1 MSRFN
6 PSSVSLSVTLGLMFS
21 ASAFAQDTTKT
32 DETMVVT
39 AAGYAQVIQNAPA
52 SISVI
57 SREDLESRYYRDVT
71 DALKSV
77 PGVTVTGG
85 GDTTDISIRGMG
97 SNYTLI
103 LVDGKR
109 QTSRQTRPNSDGPGI
124 EQGWLPP
131 LQAIERIEVIRG
143 PMSTLYGSDAIGGV
157 INIITRKDQQ
167 QWSGNVQ
174 LSTVVQENRA
184 SGDEQS
190 ANFFVTG
197 PLSEALSLQVYGQTT
212 QRDEDEIEHG
222 YGDKSLRS
230 LTSKLNYQLNP
241 DHKLQLEAGVSAQD
255 RENNV
260 GKSAQS
266 SGCRGTCSNTDNQ
279 YRRNHVAVSHQGD
292 WQDVGQSDTYL
303 QYEENTNQS
312 REMSIDNTVFKS
324 TLVAPIGE
332 HMLSFGVEGKHE
344 SLEDK
349 TSNKI
354 SSRTHISNT
363 QWAGFIEDE
372 WALAEQFRLTFG
384 GRLDHDKNYGSHFS
398 PRVYG
403 VWNLDPAWT
412 VKGGVSTGFRAPQL
426 REVTPDWGQVSR
438 GGNIYGNPDLKPE
451 TSVNKELSLMYSAGS
466 GLAASLTA
474 FHNDF
479 KDKITRVACP
489 TNICTDGANQWG
501 AAPTYRVNI
510 DEAETYGA
518 EATLSLPI
526 TESVELSS
534 SYTYTH
540 SEQKSG
546 NFAGRPLLQLPK
558 HLFNANLSWQTTDR
572 LNSWANLNY
581 RGKEMQPEGGAS
593 NDDFIAPSYTFIDT
607 GVTYALTDTATL
619 KAAVY
624 NLFDQEVNYAE
635 YGYVEDG
642 RRYWLGLDIAF

>member
-6 PSSVSLSVTLGLMFS
+6 PSPVSLSVALGLMFS

-39 AAGYAQVIQNAPA
+39 AAGFSQAIQNAPA

-71 DALKSV
+71 DALKNV

-85 GDTTDISIRGMG
+85 GDNTDISIRGMG

-197 PLSEALSLQVYGQTT
+197 PLSDALSLQVYGQTT

-241 DHKLQLEAGVSAQD
+241 DHQLQLEAGVSAQD

-266 SGCRGTCSNTDNQ
+266 SGSKTDNE
-279 YRRNHVAVSHQGD
+279 YRRNHIAVSHQGD

-303 QYEENTNQS
+303 QYEENTNKS

-403 VWNLDPAWT
+403 VWNLDSAWT

-438 GGNIYGNPDLKPE
+438 GGNIYGNPDLQPE
-451 TSVNKELSLMYSAGS
+451 TSINKELSLGYLSDT
-466 GLAASLTA
+466 GLSASLTA

-479 KDKITRVACP
+479 KDKITRVKCP
-489 TNICTDGANQWG
+489 DSICTSGKNQFGAD
-501 AAPTYRVNI
+501 PTYRVNI

-518 EATLSLPI
+518 EAEFGFPI
-526 TESVELSS
+526 TDTIDFGS
-534 SYTYTH
+534 SYTYTR
-540 SEQKSG
+540 SEQKTG
-546 NFAGRPLLQLPK
+546 EFAGKPLEKLPK
-558 HLFNANLSWQTTDR
+558 HLFSSSLNWQTTDR
-572 LNSWANLNY
+572 LSSWTNLNY
-581 RGKEMQPEGGAS
+581 RGKEVQSNGSAS
-593 NDDFIAPSYTFIDT
+593 SSKKMAPSYTFIDA
-607 GVTYALTDTATL
+607 GITYALTDTATI

-624 NLFDQEVNYAE
+624 NLFDQDVNYAE
-635 YGYVEDG
+635 YDYVEDG

>member
-6 PSSVSLSVTLGLMFS
+6 PSPVSLSVTLGLMFS
-21 ASAFAQDTTKT
+21 ASAFAQDATKT

-85 GDTTDISIRGMG
+85 GDTTDISIRGMS

-174 LSTVVQENRA
+174 LSTVVQENRS

-197 PLSEALSLQVYGQTT
+197 PLSDALSLQVYGQTT

-241 DHKLQLEAGVSAQD
+241 DHQLQLEAGVSAQD

-266 SGCRGTCSNTDNQ
+266 SGSKTDNE
-279 YRRNHVAVSHQGD
+279 YRRNHIAVSHQGD

-303 QYEENTNQS
+303 QYEENTNKS

-403 VWNLDPAWT
+403 VWNLDSAWT

-438 GGNIYGNPDLKPE
+438 GGNIYGNPDLQPE
-451 TSVNKELSLMYSAGS
+451 TSINKELSLGYLSDT
-466 GLAASLTA
+466 GLSASLTA

-479 KDKITRVACP
+479 KDKITRVKCP
-489 TNICTDGANQWG
+489 DSICTSGKNQFGAD
-501 AAPTYRVNI
+501 PTYRVNI

-518 EATLSLPI
+518 EAEFGFPI
-526 TESVELSS
+526 TDTIDFGS
-534 SYTYTH
+534 SYTYTR
-540 SEQKSG
+540 SEQKTG
-546 NFAGRPLLQLPK
+546 EFAGKPLEKLPK
-558 HLFNANLSWQTTDR
+558 HLFSSSLNWQTTDR
-572 LNSWANLNY
+572 LSSWTNLNY
-581 RGKEMQPEGGAS
+581 RGKEVQSNGSAS
-593 NDDFIAPSYTFIDT
+593 SSKKMAPSYTFIDA
-607 GVTYALTDTATL
+607 GITYALTDTATI

-624 NLFDQEVNYAE
+624 NLFDQDVNYAE
-635 YGYVEDG
+635 YDYVEDG

>member
-6 PSSVSLSVTLGLMFS
+6 PSPVSLSVTLGLMFS
-21 ASAFAQDTTKT
+21 ASAFAQDATKT

-197 PLSEALSLQVYGQTT
+197 PLSDALSLQVYGQTT

-241 DHKLQLEAGVSAQD
+241 DHQLQLEA
-255 RENNV
+255 
-260 GKSAQS
+260 
-266 SGCRGTCSNTDNQ
+266 
-279 YRRNHVAVSHQGD
+279 
-292 WQDVGQSDTYL
+292 
-303 QYEENTNQS
+303 
-312 REMSIDNTVFKS
+312 
-324 TLVAPIGE
+324 
-332 HMLSFGVEGKHE
+332 
-344 SLEDK
+344 
-349 TSNKI
+349 
-354 SSRTHISNT
+354 
-363 QWAGFIEDE
+363 AGI
-372 WALAEQFRLTFG
+372 
-384 GRLDHDKNYGSHFS
+384 S
-398 PRVYG
+398 PR
-403 VWNLDPAWT
+403 
-412 VKGGVSTGFRAPQL
+412 
-426 REVTPDWGQVSR
+426 SR
-438 GGNIYGNPDLKPE
+438 K
-451 TSVNKELSLMYSAGS
+451 
-466 GLAASLTA
+466 
-474 FHNDF
+474 
-479 KDKITRVACP
+479 
-489 TNICTDGANQWG
+489 
-501 AAPTYRVNI
+501 
-510 DEAETYGA
+510 
-518 EATLSLPI
+518 
-526 TESVELSS
+526 
-534 SYTYTH
+534 
-540 SEQKSG
+540 
-546 NFAGRPLLQLPK
+546 
-558 HLFNANLSWQTTDR
+558 
-572 LNSWANLNY
+572 
-581 RGKEMQPEGGAS
+581 
-593 NDDFIAPSYTFIDT
+593 
-607 GVTYALTDTATL
+607 
-619 KAAVY
+619 
-624 NLFDQEVNYAE
+624 
-635 YGYVEDG
+635 
-642 RRYWLGLDIAF
+642 

>member
-6 PSSVSLSVTLGLMFS
+6 PSPVSLSVALGLMFS
-21 ASAFAQDTTKT
+21 ASAFAQYTTKT

-39 AAGYAQVIQNAPA
+39 AAGFSQAIQNAPA

-71 DALKSV
+71 DALKNV

-85 GDTTDISIRGMG
+85 GDNTDISIRGMG

-197 PLSEALSLQVYGQTT
+197 PLSDALSLQVYGQTT

-241 DHKLQLEAGVSAQD
+241 DHQLQLEAGVSAQD

-266 SGCRGTCSNTDNQ
+266 SGSKTDNE
-279 YRRNHVAVSHQGD
+279 YRRNHIAVSHQGD

-303 QYEENTNQS
+303 QYEENTNKS

-403 VWNLDPAWT
+403 VWNLDSAWT

-426 REVTPDWGQVSR
+426 REVTQDWGQVSR
-438 GGNIYGNPDLKPE
+438 GGNIYGNPDLQPE
-451 TSVNKELSLMYSAGS
+451 TSINKELSLGYLSDT
-466 GLAASLTA
+466 GLSASLTA

-479 KDKITRVACP
+479 KDKITRVKCP
-489 TNICTDGANQWG
+489 DSICTSGKNQFGAD
-501 AAPTYRVNI
+501 PTYRVNI

-518 EATLSLPI
+518 EAEFGFPI
-526 TESVELSS
+526 TDTIDFGS
-534 SYTYTH
+534 SYTYTR
-540 SEQKSG
+540 SEQKTG
-546 NFAGRPLLQLPK
+546 EFAGKPLEKLPK
-558 HLFNANLSWQTTDR
+558 HLFSSSLNWQTTDR
-572 LNSWANLNY
+572 LSSWTNLNY
-581 RGKEMQPEGGAS
+581 RGKEVQSNGSAS
-593 NDDFIAPSYTFIDT
+593 SSKKMAPSYTFIDA
-607 GVTYALTDTATL
+607 GITYALTDTATI

-624 NLFDQEVNYAE
+624 NLFDQDVNYAE
-635 YGYVEDG
+635 YDYVEDG

>member
-6 PSSVSLSVTLGLMFS
+6 PSPVSLSVALGLMFS

-39 AAGYAQVIQNAPA
+39 AAGFSQAIQNAPA

-71 DALKSV
+71 DALKNV

-85 GDTTDISIRGMG
+85 GDNTDISIRGMG

-197 PLSEALSLQVYGQTT
+197 PLSDALSLQVYGQTT

-241 DHKLQLEAGVSAQD
+241 DHQLQLEAGVSAQD

-266 SGCRGTCSNTDNQ
+266 SGSKTDNE
-279 YRRNHVAVSHQGD
+279 YRRNHIAVSHQGD

-303 QYEENTNQS
+303 QYEENTNKS

-403 VWNLDPAWT
+403 VWNLDSAWT

-438 GGNIYGNPDLKPE
+438 GGNIYGNPDLQPE
-451 TSVNKELSLMYSAGS
+451 TSINKELSLGYLSDT
-466 GLAASLTA
+466 GLSASLTA

-479 KDKITRVACP
+479 KDKITRVKCP
-489 TNICTDGANQWG
+489 DSICTSGKNQFGAD
-501 AAPTYRVNI
+501 PTYRVNI

-518 EATLSLPI
+518 EAEFGFPI
-526 TESVELSS
+526 TDTIDFGA
-534 SYTYTH
+534 SYTYTR
-540 SEQKSG
+540 SEQKTG
-546 NFAGRPLLQLPK
+546 EFAGKPLEKLPK
-558 HLFNANLSWQTTDR
+558 HLFSSSLNWQTTDR
-572 LNSWANLNY
+572 LSSWTNLNY
-581 RGKEMQPEGGAS
+581 RGKEVQSNGSAS
-593 NDDFIAPSYTFIDT
+593 SSKKMAPSYTFIDA
-607 GVTYALTDTATL
+607 GITYALTDTATI

-624 NLFDQEVNYAE
+624 NLFDQDVNYAE
-635 YGYVEDG
+635 YDYVEDG

>member
-6 PSSVSLSVTLGLMFS
+6 PSPVSLSVTLGLMFS
-21 ASAFAQDTTKT
+21 ASAFAQDATKT

-71 DALKSV
+71 DALKNV

-85 GDTTDISIRGMG
+85 GDNTDISIRGMG

-197 PLSEALSLQVYGQTT
+197 PLSDALSLQVYGQTT

-241 DHKLQLEAGVSAQD
+241 DHQLQLEAGVSAQD

-266 SGCRGTCSNTDNQ
+266 SGSKTDNE
-279 YRRNHVAVSHQGD
+279 YRRNHIAVSHQGD

-303 QYEENTNQS
+303 QYEENTNKS

-403 VWNLDPAWT
+403 VWNLDSAWT

-426 REVTPDWGQVSR
+426 REVTQDWGQVSR
-438 GGNIYGNPDLKPE
+438 GGNIYGNPDLQPE
-451 TSVNKELSLMYSAGS
+451 TSINKELSLGYLSDT
-466 GLAASLTA
+466 GLSASLTA

-479 KDKITRVACP
+479 KDKITRVKCP
-489 TNICTDGANQWG
+489 DSICTSGKNQFGAD
-501 AAPTYRVNI
+501 PTYRVNI

-518 EATLSLPI
+518 EAEFGFPI
-526 TESVELSS
+526 TDTIDFGS
-534 SYTYTH
+534 SYTYTR
-540 SEQKSG
+540 SEQKTG
-546 NFAGRPLLQLPK
+546 EFAGKPLEKLPK
-558 HLFNANLSWQTTDR
+558 HLFSSSLNWQTTDR
-572 LNSWANLNY
+572 LSSWTNLNY
-581 RGKEMQPEGGAS
+581 RGKEVQSNGSAS
-593 NDDFIAPSYTFIDT
+593 SSKKMAPSYTFIDA
-607 GVTYALTDTATL
+607 GITYALTDTATI

-624 NLFDQEVNYAE
+624 NLFDQDVNYAE
-635 YGYVEDG
+635 YDYVEDG

>member
-6 PSSVSLSVTLGLMFS
+6 PSPVSLSVTLGLMFS
-21 ASAFAQDTTKT
+21 ASAFAQDATKT

-197 PLSEALSLQVYGQTT
+197 PLSDALSLQVYGQTT

-241 DHKLQLEAGVSAQD
+241 DHQLQLEAGVSAQD

-266 SGCRGTCSNTDNQ
+266 SGSKTDNE
-279 YRRNHVAVSHQGD
+279 YRRNHIAVSHQGD

-303 QYEENTNQS
+303 QYEENTNKS

-403 VWNLDPAWT
+403 VWNLDSAWT

-438 GGNIYGNPDLKPE
+438 GGNIYGNPDLQPE
-451 TSVNKELSLMYSAGS
+451 TSINKELSLGYLSDAGLS
-466 GLAASLTA
+466 ASLTA

-479 KDKITRVACP
+479 KDKITRVKCP
-489 TNICTDGANQWG
+489 DSICTSGKNQFGAD
-501 AAPTYRVNI
+501 PTYRVNI

-518 EATLSLPI
+518 EAEFGFPI
-526 TESVELSS
+526 TDTIDFGS
-534 SYTYTH
+534 SYTYTR
-540 SEQKSG
+540 SEQKTG
-546 NFAGRPLLQLPK
+546 EFAGKPLEKLPK
-558 HLFNANLSWQTTDR
+558 HLFSSSLNWQTTDR
-572 LNSWANLNY
+572 LSSWTNLNY
-581 RGKEMQPEGGAS
+581 RGKEVQSNGSAS
-593 NDDFIAPSYTFIDT
+593 SSKKMAPSYTFIDA
-607 GVTYALTDTATL
+607 GITYALTDTATI

-624 NLFDQEVNYAE
+624 NLFDQDVNYAE
-635 YGYVEDG
+635 YDYVEDG

>member
-6 PSSVSLSVTLGLMFS
+6 PSPVSLSVALGLMFS

-39 AAGYAQVIQNAPA
+39 AAGFSQAIQNAPA

-71 DALKSV
+71 DALKNV

-85 GDTTDISIRGMG
+85 GDNTDISIRGMG

-197 PLSEALSLQVYGQTT
+197 PLSDALSLQVYGQTT

-241 DHKLQLEAGVSAQD
+241 DHQLQLEAGVSAQD

-266 SGCRGTCSNTDNQ
+266 SGSKTDNE
-279 YRRNHVAVSHQGD
+279 YRRNHIAVSHQGD

-303 QYEENTNQS
+303 QYEENTNKS

-403 VWNLDPAWT
+403 VWNLDSAWT

-438 GGNIYGNPDLKPE
+438 GGNIYGNPDLQPE
-451 TSVNKELSLMYSAGS
+451 TSINKELSLGYLSDT
-466 GLAASLTA
+466 GLSASLTA

-479 KDKITRVACP
+479 KDKITRVKCP
-489 TNICTDGANQWG
+489 DSICTSGKNQFGAD
-501 AAPTYRVNI
+501 PTYRVNI

-518 EATLSLPI
+518 EAEFGFPI
-526 TESVELSS
+526 TDTIDFGS
-534 SYTYTH
+534 SYTYTR
-540 SEQKSG
+540 SEQKTG
-546 NFAGRPLLQLPK
+546 EFAGKPLEKLPK
-558 HLFNANLSWQTTDR
+558 HLFSSSLNWQTTDR
-572 LNSWANLNY
+572 LSSWTNLNY
-581 RGKEMQPEGGAS
+581 RGKEVQSNGSAS
-593 NDDFIAPSYTFIDT
+593 SSKKMAPSYTFIDA
-607 GVTYALTDTATL
+607 GITYALTDNATI

-624 NLFDQEVNYAE
+624 NLFDQDVNYAE
-635 YGYVEDG
+635 YDYVEDG

>member
-6 PSSVSLSVTLGLMFS
+6 PSPVSLSVTLGLMFS

-39 AAGYAQVIQNAPA
+39 AAGFSQAIQNAPA

-71 DALKSV
+71 DALKNV

-85 GDTTDISIRGMG
+85 GDNTDISIRGMG

-197 PLSEALSLQVYGQTT
+197 PLSDALSLQVYGQTT

-241 DHKLQLEAGVSAQD
+241 DHQLQLEAGVSAQD

-266 SGCRGTCSNTDNQ
+266 SGSKTDNE
-279 YRRNHVAVSHQGD
+279 YRRNHIAVSHQGD

-303 QYEENTNQS
+303 QYEENTNKS

-403 VWNLDPAWT
+403 VWNLDSAWT

-438 GGNIYGNPDLKPE
+438 GGNIYGNPDLQPE
-451 TSVNKELSLMYSAGS
+451 TSINKELSLGYLSDT
-466 GLAASLTA
+466 GLSASLTA

-479 KDKITRVACP
+479 KDKITRVKCP
-489 TNICTDGANQWG
+489 DSICTSGKNQFGAD
-501 AAPTYRVNI
+501 PTYRVNI

-518 EATLSLPI
+518 EAEFGFPI
-526 TESVELSS
+526 TDTIDFGS
-534 SYTYTH
+534 SYTYTR
-540 SEQKSG
+540 SEQKTG
-546 NFAGRPLLQLPK
+546 EFAGKPLEKLPK
-558 HLFNANLSWQTTDR
+558 HLFSSSLNWQTTDR
-572 LNSWANLNY
+572 LSSWTNLNY
-581 RGKEMQPEGGAS
+581 RGKEVQSNGSAS
-593 NDDFIAPSYTFIDT
+593 SSKKMAPSYTFIDA
-607 GVTYALTDTATL
+607 GITYALTDTATI

-624 NLFDQEVNYAE
+624 NLFDQDVNYAE
-635 YGYVEDG
+635 YDYVEDG

>member
-6 PSSVSLSVTLGLMFS
+6 PSPVSLSVALGLMFS

-39 AAGYAQVIQNAPA
+39 AAGFSQAIQNAPA

-71 DALKSV
+71 DALKNV

-85 GDTTDISIRGMG
+85 GDNTDISIRGMG

-167 QWSGNVQ
+167 QWSSNVQ

-197 PLSEALSLQVYGQTT
+197 PLSDALSLQVYGQTT

-241 DHKLQLEAGVSAQD
+241 DHQLQLEAGVSAQD

-266 SGCRGTCSNTDNQ
+266 SGSKTDNE
-279 YRRNHVAVSHQGD
+279 YRRNHIAVSHQGD

-303 QYEENTNQS
+303 QYEENTNKS

-403 VWNLDPAWT
+403 VWNLDSAWT

-438 GGNIYGNPDLKPE
+438 GGNIYGNPDLQPE
-451 TSVNKELSLMYSAGS
+451 TSINKELSLGYLSDT
-466 GLAASLTA
+466 GLSASLTA

-479 KDKITRVACP
+479 KDKITRVKCP
-489 TNICTDGANQWG
+489 DSICTSGKNQFGAD
-501 AAPTYRVNI
+501 PTYRVNI

-518 EATLSLPI
+518 EAEFGFPI
-526 TESVELSS
+526 TDTIDFGS
-534 SYTYTH
+534 SYTYTR
-540 SEQKSG
+540 SEQKTG
-546 NFAGRPLLQLPK
+546 EFAGKPLEKLPK
-558 HLFNANLSWQTTDR
+558 HLFSSSLNWQTTDR
-572 LNSWANLNY
+572 LSSWTNLNY
-581 RGKEMQPEGGAS
+581 RGKEVQSNGSAS
-593 NDDFIAPSYTFIDT
+593 SSKKMAPSYTFIDA
-607 GVTYALTDTATL
+607 GITYALTDTATI

-624 NLFDQEVNYAE
+624 NLFDQDVNYAE
-635 YGYVEDG
+635 YDYVEDG

>member
-6 PSSVSLSVTLGLMFS
+6 PSPVSLSVALGLMFS
-21 ASAFAQDTTKT
+21 ASAFAQDTTKI

-39 AAGYAQVIQNAPA
+39 AAGFSQAIQNAPA

-71 DALKSV
+71 DALKNV

-85 GDTTDISIRGMG
+85 GDNTDISIRGMG

-197 PLSEALSLQVYGQTT
+197 PLSDALSLQVYGQTT

-241 DHKLQLEAGVSAQD
+241 DHQLQLEAGVSAQD

-266 SGCRGTCSNTDNQ
+266 SGSKTDNE
-279 YRRNHVAVSHQGD
+279 YRRNHIAVSHQGD

-303 QYEENTNQS
+303 QYEENTNKS

-403 VWNLDPAWT
+403 VWNLDSAWT

-426 REVTPDWGQVSR
+426 REVTQDWGQVSR
-438 GGNIYGNPDLKPE
+438 GGNIYGNPDLQPE
-451 TSVNKELSLMYSAGS
+451 TSINKELSLGYLSDT
-466 GLAASLTA
+466 GLRASLTA

-479 KDKITRVACP
+479 KDKITRVKCP
-489 TNICTDGANQWG
+489 DSICTSGKNQFGAD
-501 AAPTYRVNI
+501 PTYRVNI

-518 EATLSLPI
+518 EAEFGFPI
-526 TESVELSS
+526 TDTIDFGS
-534 SYTYTH
+534 SYTYTR
-540 SEQKSG
+540 SEQKTG
-546 NFAGRPLLQLPK
+546 EFAGKPLEKLPK
-558 HLFNANLSWQTTDR
+558 HLFSSSLNWQTTDR
-572 LNSWANLNY
+572 LSSWTNLNY
-581 RGKEMQPEGGAS
+581 RGKEVQSNGSAS
-593 NDDFIAPSYTFIDT
+593 SSKKMAPSYTFIDA
-607 GVTYALTDTATL
+607 GITYALTDTATI

-624 NLFDQEVNYAE
+624 NLFDQDVNYAE
-635 YGYVEDG
+635 YDYVEDG

>member
-6 PSSVSLSVTLGLMFS
+6 PSPVSLSVTLGLMFS
-21 ASAFAQDTTKT
+21 ASAFAQDATKT

-39 AAGYAQVIQNAPA
+39 AAGFSQAIQNAPA

-71 DALKSV
+71 DALKNV

-85 GDTTDISIRGMG
+85 GDNTDISIRGMG

-197 PLSEALSLQVYGQTT
+197 PLSDALSLQVYGQTT

-241 DHKLQLEAGVSAQD
+241 DHQLQLEAGVSAQD

-266 SGCRGTCSNTDNQ
+266 SGSKTDNE
-279 YRRNHVAVSHQGD
+279 YRRNHIAVSHQGD

-303 QYEENTNQS
+303 QYEENTNKS
-312 REMSIDNTVFKS
+312 REMSINNTVFKS

-403 VWNLDPAWT
+403 VWNLDSAWT

-426 REVTPDWGQVSR
+426 REVTQDWGQVSR
-438 GGNIYGNPDLKPE
+438 GGNIYGNPDLQPE
-451 TSVNKELSLMYSAGS
+451 TSINKELSLGYLSDT
-466 GLAASLTA
+466 GLSASLTA

-479 KDKITRVACP
+479 KDKITRVKCP
-489 TNICTDGANQWG
+489 DSICTSGKNQFGAD
-501 AAPTYRVNI
+501 PTYRVNI

-518 EATLSLPI
+518 EAEFGFPI
-526 TESVELSS
+526 TDTIDFGS
-534 SYTYTH
+534 SYTYTR
-540 SEQKSG
+540 SEQKTG
-546 NFAGRPLLQLPK
+546 EFAGKPLEKLPK
-558 HLFNANLSWQTTDR
+558 HLFSSSLNWQTTDR
-572 LNSWANLNY
+572 LSSWTNLNY
-581 RGKEMQPEGGAS
+581 RGKEVQSNGSAS
-593 NDDFIAPSYTFIDT
+593 SSKKMAPSYTFIDA
-607 GVTYALTDTATL
+607 GITYALTDTATI

-624 NLFDQEVNYAE
+624 NLFDQDVNYAE
-635 YGYVEDG
+635 YDYVEDG

>member
-6 PSSVSLSVTLGLMFS
+6 PSPVSLSVALGLMFS

-39 AAGYAQVIQNAPA
+39 AAGFSQAIQNAPA

-71 DALKSV
+71 DALKNV

-85 GDTTDISIRGMG
+85 GDNTDISIRGMG

-197 PLSEALSLQVYGQTT
+197 PLSDALSLQVYGQTT

-241 DHKLQLEAGVSAQD
+241 DHQLQLEAGVSAQD

-266 SGCRGTCSNTDNQ
+266 SGSKTDNE
-279 YRRNHVAVSHQGD
+279 YRRNHIAVSHQGD

-303 QYEENTNQS
+303 QYEENTNKS

-403 VWNLDPAWT
+403 VWNLDSAWT

-438 GGNIYGNPDLKPE
+438 GGNIYGNPDLQPE
-451 TSVNKELSLMYSAGS
+451 TSINKELSLGYLSDT
-466 GLAASLTA
+466 GLSASLTA

-479 KDKITRVACP
+479 KDKITRVKCP
-489 TNICTDGANQWG
+489 DSICTSGKNQFGAD
-501 AAPTYRVNI
+501 PTYRVNI

-518 EATLSLPI
+518 EAEFGFPI
-526 TESVELSS
+526 TDTIDFGS
-534 SYTYTH
+534 SYTYTR
-540 SEQKSG
+540 SEQKAG
-546 NFAGRPLLQLPK
+546 EFAGKPLEKLPK
-558 HLFNANLSWQTTDR
+558 HLFSSSLNWQTTDR
-572 LNSWANLNY
+572 LSSWTNLNY
-581 RGKEMQPEGGAS
+581 RGKEVQSNGSAS
-593 NDDFIAPSYTFIDT
+593 SSKKMAPSYTFIDA
-607 GVTYALTDTATL
+607 GITYALTDTATI

-624 NLFDQEVNYAE
+624 NLFDQDVNYAE
-635 YGYVEDG
+635 YDYVEDG

>member
-6 PSSVSLSVTLGLMFS
+6 PSPVSLSVTLGLMFS
-21 ASAFAQDTTKT
+21 ASAFAQDATKT

-197 PLSEALSLQVYGQTT
+197 PLSDALSLQVYGQTT

-241 DHKLQLEAGVSAQD
+241 DHQLQLEAAYQPKIAKITWAS
-255 RENNV
+255 
-260 GKSAQS
+260 
-266 SGCRGTCSNTDNQ
+266 
-279 YRRNHVAVSHQGD
+279 RRNPADAEVHAAIPITSTVA
-292 WQDVGQSDTYL
+292 T
-303 QYEENTNQS
+303 
-312 REMSIDNTVFKS
+312 
-324 TLVAPIGE
+324 
-332 HMLSFGVEGKHE
+332 ML
-344 SLEDK
+344 
-349 TSNKI
+349 
-354 SSRTHISNT
+354 
-363 QWAGFIEDE
+363 
-372 WALAEQFRLTFG
+372 
-384 GRLDHDKNYGSHFS
+384 
-398 PRVYG
+398 P
-403 VWNLDPAWT
+403 
-412 VKGGVSTGFRAPQL
+412 
-426 REVTPDWGQVSR
+426 
-438 GGNIYGNPDLKPE
+438 
-451 TSVNKELSLMYSAGS
+451 
-466 GLAASLTA
+466 SLT
-474 FHNDF
+474 
-479 KDKITRVACP
+479 KGIGRMLGSLIP
-489 TNICTDGANQWG
+489 ICNMKRT
-501 AAPTYRVNI
+501 
-510 DEAETYGA
+510 
-518 EATLSLPI
+518 PI
-526 TESVELSS
+526 
-534 SYTYTH
+534 
-540 SEQKSG
+540 
-546 NFAGRPLLQLPK
+546 
-558 HLFNANLSWQTTDR
+558 NLVR
-572 LNSWANLNY
+572 
-581 RGKEMQPEGGAS
+581 
-593 NDDFIAPSYTFIDT
+593 
-607 GVTYALTDTATL
+607 
-619 KAAVY
+619 
-624 NLFDQEVNYAE
+624 
-635 YGYVEDG
+635 
-642 RRYWLGLDIAF
+642 

>member
-6 PSSVSLSVTLGLMFS
+6 PSPVSLSVALGLMFS

-39 AAGYAQVIQNAPA
+39 AAGFSQAIQNAPA

-71 DALKSV
+71 DALKNV

-85 GDTTDISIRGMG
+85 GDNTDISIRGMG

-197 PLSEALSLQVYGQTT
+197 PLSDALSLQVYGQTT

-241 DHKLQLEAGVSAQD
+241 DHQLQLEAGVSAQD

-266 SGCRGTCSNTDNQ
+266 SGSKTDNE
-279 YRRNHVAVSHQGD
+279 YRRNHIAVSHQGD

-303 QYEENTNQS
+303 QYEENTNKS

-403 VWNLDPAWT
+403 VWNLDSAWT
-412 VKGGVSTGFRAPQL
+412 VKGGISTGFRAPQL

-438 GGNIYGNPDLKPE
+438 GGNIYGNPDLQPE
-451 TSVNKELSLMYSAGS
+451 TSINKELSLGYLSDT
-466 GLAASLTA
+466 GLSASLTA

-479 KDKITRVACP
+479 KDKITRVKCP
-489 TNICTDGANQWG
+489 DSICTSGKNQFGAD
-501 AAPTYRVNI
+501 PTYRVNI

-518 EATLSLPI
+518 EAEFGFPI
-526 TESVELSS
+526 TDTIDFGS
-534 SYTYTH
+534 SYTYTR
-540 SEQKSG
+540 SEQKTG
-546 NFAGRPLLQLPK
+546 EFAGKPLEKLPK
-558 HLFNANLSWQTTDR
+558 HLFSSSLNWQTTDR
-572 LNSWANLNY
+572 LSSWTNLNY
-581 RGKEMQPEGGAS
+581 RGKEVQSNGSAS
-593 NDDFIAPSYTFIDT
+593 SSKKMAPSYTFIDA
-607 GVTYALTDTATL
+607 GITYALTDTATI

-624 NLFDQEVNYAE
+624 NLFDQDVNYAE
-635 YGYVEDG
+635 YDYVEDG

>member
-6 PSSVSLSVTLGLMFS
+6 PSPVSLSVTLGLMFS
-21 ASAFAQDTTKT
+21 ASAFAQDATKT

-197 PLSEALSLQVYGQTT
+197 PLSDALSLQVYGQTT

-241 DHKLQLEAGVSAQD
+241 DHQLQLEAGVSAQD

-266 SGCRGTCSNTDNQ
+266 SGSKTDNE
-279 YRRNHVAVSHQGD
+279 YRRNHIAVSHQGD

-303 QYEENTNQS
+303 QYEENTNKS

-403 VWNLDPAWT
+403 VWNLDSAWT

-426 REVTPDWGQVSR
+426 REVTQDWGQVSR
-438 GGNIYGNPDLKPE
+438 GGNIYGNPDLQPE
-451 TSVNKELSLMYSAGS
+451 TSINKELSLGYLSDT
-466 GLAASLTA
+466 GLSASLTA

-479 KDKITRVACP
+479 KDKITRVKCP
-489 TNICTDGANQWG
+489 DSICTSGKNQFGAD
-501 AAPTYRVNI
+501 PTYRVNI

-518 EATLSLPI
+518 EAEFGFPI
-526 TESVELSS
+526 TDTIDFGS
-534 SYTYTH
+534 SYTYTR
-540 SEQKSG
+540 SEQKTG
-546 NFAGRPLLQLPK
+546 EFAGKPLEKLPK
-558 HLFNANLSWQTTDR
+558 HLFSSSLNWQTTDR
-572 LNSWANLNY
+572 LSSWTNLNY
-581 RGKEMQPEGGAS
+581 RGKEVQSNGSAS
-593 NDDFIAPSYTFIDT
+593 SSKKMAPSYTFIDA
-607 GVTYALTDTATL
+607 GITYALTDTATI

-624 NLFDQEVNYAE
+624 NLFDQDVNYAE
-635 YGYVEDG
+635 YDYVEDG

>member
-6 PSSVSLSVTLGLMFS
+6 PSPVSLSVTLGLMFS

-39 AAGYAQVIQNAPA
+39 AAGFSQAIQNAPA

-71 DALKSV
+71 DALKNV

-85 GDTTDISIRGMG
+85 GDNTDISIRGMG

-197 PLSEALSLQVYGQTT
+197 PLSDALSLQVYGQTT

-241 DHKLQLEAGVSAQD
+241 DHQLQLEAGVSAQD

-266 SGCRGTCSNTDNQ
+266 SGSKTDNE
-279 YRRNHVAVSHQGD
+279 YRRNHIAVSHQGD

-303 QYEENTNQS
+303 QYEENTNKS

-403 VWNLDPAWT
+403 VWNLDSAWT

-438 GGNIYGNPDLKPE
+438 GGNIYGNPDLQPE
-451 TSVNKELSLMYSAGS
+451 TSINKELSLGYLSDAGLS
-466 GLAASLTA
+466 ASLTA

-479 KDKITRVACP
+479 KDKITRVKCP
-489 TNICTDGANQWG
+489 DSICTSGKNQFGAD
-501 AAPTYRVNI
+501 PTYRVNI

-518 EATLSLPI
+518 EAEFGFPI
-526 TESVELSS
+526 TDTIDFGS
-534 SYTYTH
+534 SYTYTR
-540 SEQKSG
+540 SEQKTG
-546 NFAGRPLLQLPK
+546 EFAGKPLEKLPK
-558 HLFNANLSWQTTDR
+558 HLFSSSLNWQTTDR
-572 LNSWANLNY
+572 LSSWTNLNY
-581 RGKEMQPEGGAS
+581 RGKEVQSNGSAS
-593 NDDFIAPSYTFIDT
+593 SSKKMAPSYTFIDA
-607 GVTYALTDTATL
+607 GITYALTDTATI

-624 NLFDQEVNYAE
+624 NLFDQDVNYAE
-635 YGYVEDG
+635 YDYVEDG

>member
-6 PSSVSLSVTLGLMFS
+6 PSPVSLSVALGLMFS
-21 ASAFAQDTTKT
+21 ASAFAQDTTKI

-39 AAGYAQVIQNAPA
+39 AAGFSQAIQNAPA

-71 DALKSV
+71 DALKNV

-85 GDTTDISIRGMG
+85 GDNTDISIRGMG

-197 PLSEALSLQVYGQTT
+197 PLSDALSLQVYGQTT

-241 DHKLQLEAGVSAQD
+241 DHQLQLEAGVSAQD

-266 SGCRGTCSNTDNQ
+266 SGSKTDNE
-279 YRRNHVAVSHQGD
+279 YRRNHIAVSHQGD

-303 QYEENTNQS
+303 QYEENTNKS

-403 VWNLDPAWT
+403 VWNLDSAWT

-426 REVTPDWGQVSR
+426 REVTQDWGQVSR
-438 GGNIYGNPDLKPE
+438 GGNIYGNPDLQPE
-451 TSVNKELSLMYSAGS
+451 TSINKELSLGYLSDT
-466 GLAASLTA
+466 GLSASLTA

-479 KDKITRVACP
+479 KDKITRVKCP
-489 TNICTDGANQWG
+489 DSICTSGKNQFGAD
-501 AAPTYRVNI
+501 PTYRVNI

-518 EATLSLPI
+518 EAEFGFPI
-526 TESVELSS
+526 TDTIDFGS
-534 SYTYTH
+534 SYTYTR
-540 SEQKSG
+540 SEQKTG
-546 NFAGRPLLQLPK
+546 EFAGKPLEKLPK
-558 HLFNANLSWQTTDR
+558 HLFSSSLNWQTTDR
-572 LNSWANLNY
+572 LSSWTNLNY
-581 RGKEMQPEGGAS
+581 RGKEVQSNGSAS
-593 NDDFIAPSYTFIDT
+593 SSKKMAPSYTFIDA
-607 GVTYALTDTATL
+607 GITYALTDTATI

-624 NLFDQEVNYAE
+624 NLFDQDVNYAE
-635 YGYVEDG
+635 YDYVEDG

>member
-6 PSSVSLSVTLGLMFS
+6 PSPVSLSVALGLMFS

-39 AAGYAQVIQNAPA
+39 AAGFSQAIQNAPA

-71 DALKSV
+71 DALKNV

-85 GDTTDISIRGMG
+85 GDNTDISIRGMG

-197 PLSEALSLQVYGQTT
+197 PLSDALSLQVYGQTT

-241 DHKLQLEAGVSAQD
+241 DHQLQLEAGVSAQD

-266 SGCRGTCSNTDNQ
+266 SGSKTDNE
-279 YRRNHVAVSHQGD
+279 YRRNHIAVSHQGD

-303 QYEENTNQS
+303 QYEENTNKS

-403 VWNLDPAWT
+403 VWNLDSAWT

-426 REVTPDWGQVSR
+426 REVTQDWGQVSR
-438 GGNIYGNPDLKPE
+438 GGNIYGNPDLQPE
-451 TSVNKELSLMYSAGS
+451 TSINKELSLGYLSDAGLS
-466 GLAASLTA
+466 ASLTA

-479 KDKITRVACP
+479 KDKITRVKCP
-489 TNICTDGANQWG
+489 DSICTSGKNQFGAD
-501 AAPTYRVNI
+501 PTYRVNI

-518 EATLSLPI
+518 EAEFGFPI
-526 TESVELSS
+526 TDTIDFGS
-534 SYTYTH
+534 SYTYTR
-540 SEQKSG
+540 SEQKTG
-546 NFAGRPLLQLPK
+546 EFAGKPLEKLPK
-558 HLFNANLSWQTTDR
+558 HLFSSSLNWQTTDR
-572 LNSWANLNY
+572 LSSWTNLNY
-581 RGKEMQPEGGAS
+581 RGKEVQSNGSAS
-593 NDDFIAPSYTFIDT
+593 SSKKMAPSYTFIDA
-607 GVTYALTDTATL
+607 GITYALTDTATI

-624 NLFDQEVNYAE
+624 NLFDQDVNYAE
-635 YGYVEDG
+635 YDYVEDG

>member
-6 PSSVSLSVTLGLMFS
+6 PSPVSLSVALGLMFS

-39 AAGYAQVIQNAPA
+39 AAGFSQAIQNAPA

-71 DALKSV
+71 DALKNV

-85 GDTTDISIRGMG
+85 GDNTDISIRGMG

-197 PLSEALSLQVYGQTT
+197 PLSDALSLQVYGQTT

-241 DHKLQLEAGVSAQD
+241 DHQLQLEAGVSAQD

-266 SGCRGTCSNTDNQ
+266 SGSKTDNE
-279 YRRNHVAVSHQGD
+279 YRRNHIAVSHQGD

-303 QYEENTNQS
+303 QYEENTNKS

-403 VWNLDPAWT
+403 VWNLDSAWT

-438 GGNIYGNPDLKPE
+438 GGNIYGNPDLQPE
-451 TSVNKELSLMYSAGS
+451 TSINKELSLGYLSDT
-466 GLAASLTA
+466 GLSASLTA

-479 KDKITRVACP
+479 KDKITRVKCP
-489 TNICTDGANQWG
+489 DSICTSGKNQFGAD
-501 AAPTYRVNI
+501 PTYRVNI

-518 EATLSLPI
+518 EAEFGFPI
-526 TESVELSS
+526 TDTIDFGS
-534 SYTYTH
+534 SYTYTR
-540 SEQKSG
+540 SEQKTG
-546 NFAGRPLLQLPK
+546 EFAGKPLEKLPK
-558 HLFNANLSWQTTDR
+558 HLFSSSLNWQTTDR
-572 LNSWANLNY
+572 LSSWTNLNY
-581 RGKEMQPEGGAS
+581 RGKEVQSNGSAS
-593 NDDFIAPSYTFIDT
+593 SSKKMAPSYTFIDA
-607 GVTYALTDTATL
+607 GITYALTDTATI

-624 NLFDQEVNYAE
+624 NLFDQGVNYAE
-635 YGYVEDG
+635 YDYVEDG

>member
-6 PSSVSLSVTLGLMFS
+6 PSPVSLSVALGLMFS

-39 AAGYAQVIQNAPA
+39 AAGFSQAIQNAPA

-71 DALKSV
+71 DALKNV

-85 GDTTDISIRGMG
+85 GDNTDISIRGMG

-197 PLSEALSLQVYGQTT
+197 PLSDALSLQVYGQTT

-241 DHKLQLEAGVSAQD
+241 DHQLQLEAGVSAQD

-266 SGCRGTCSNTDNQ
+266 SGSKTDNE

-303 QYEENTNQS
+303 QYEENTNKS

-403 VWNLDPAWT
+403 VWNLDSAWT

-438 GGNIYGNPDLKPE
+438 GGNIYGNPDLQPE
-451 TSVNKELSLMYSAGS
+451 TSINKELSLGYLSDAGLS
-466 GLAASLTA
+466 ASLTA

-479 KDKITRVACP
+479 KDKITRVKCP
-489 TNICTDGANQWG
+489 DSICTSGKNQFGAD
-501 AAPTYRVNI
+501 PTYRVNI

-518 EATLSLPI
+518 EAEFGFPI
-526 TESVELSS
+526 TDTIDFGS
-534 SYTYTH
+534 SYTYTR
-540 SEQKSG
+540 SEQKTG
-546 NFAGRPLLQLPK
+546 EFAGKPLEKLPK
-558 HLFNANLSWQTTDR
+558 HLFSSSLNWQTTDR
-572 LNSWANLNY
+572 LSSWTNLNY
-581 RGKEMQPEGGAS
+581 RGKEVQSNGSAS
-593 NDDFIAPSYTFIDT
+593 SSKKMAPSYTFIDA
-607 GVTYALTDTATL
+607 GITYALTDTATI

-624 NLFDQEVNYAE
+624 NLFDQDVNYAE
-635 YGYVEDG
+635 YDYVEDG

>member
-6 PSSVSLSVTLGLMFS
+6 PSPVSLSVALGLMFS

-39 AAGYAQVIQNAPA
+39 AAGFSQAIQNAPA

-71 DALKSV
+71 DALKNV

-85 GDTTDISIRGMG
+85 GDNTDISIRGMG

-197 PLSEALSLQVYGQTT
+197 PLSDALSLQVYGQTT

-230 LTSKLNYQLNP
+230 LTSKFNYQLNP
-241 DHKLQLEAGVSAQD
+241 DHQLQLEAGVSAQD

-266 SGCRGTCSNTDNQ
+266 SGSKTDND
-279 YRRNHVAVSHQGD
+279 YRRNHIAVSHQGD

-303 QYEENTNQS
+303 QYEENTNKS

-403 VWNLDPAWT
+403 VWNLDSAWT

-438 GGNIYGNPDLKPE
+438 GGNIYGNPDLQPE
-451 TSVNKELSLMYSAGS
+451 TSINKELSLGYLSDT
-466 GLAASLTA
+466 GLSASLTA

-479 KDKITRVACP
+479 KDKITRVKCP
-489 TNICTDGANQWG
+489 DSICTSGKNQFGAD
-501 AAPTYRVNI
+501 PTYRVNI

-518 EATLSLPI
+518 EAEFGFPI
-526 TESVELSS
+526 TDTIDFGS
-534 SYTYTH
+534 SYTYTR
-540 SEQKSG
+540 SEQKTG
-546 NFAGRPLLQLPK
+546 EFAGKPLEKLPK
-558 HLFNANLSWQTTDR
+558 HLFSSSLNWQTTDR
-572 LNSWANLNY
+572 LSSWTNLNY
-581 RGKEMQPEGGAS
+581 RGKEVQSNGSAS
-593 NDDFIAPSYTFIDT
+593 SSKKMAPSYTFIDA
-607 GVTYALTDTATL
+607 GITYALTDTATI

-624 NLFDQEVNYAE
+624 NLFDQDVNYAE
-635 YGYVEDG
+635 YDYVEDG

>member
-6 PSSVSLSVTLGLMFS
+6 PSPVSLSVALGLMFS

-39 AAGYAQVIQNAPA
+39 AAGFSQAIQNAPA

-71 DALKSV
+71 DALKNV

-85 GDTTDISIRGMG
+85 GDNTDISIRGMG

-197 PLSEALSLQVYGQTT
+197 PLSDALSLQVYGQTT

-241 DHKLQLEAGVSAQD
+241 DHQLQLEAGVSAQD

-266 SGCRGTCSNTDNQ
+266 SGSKTDNE
-279 YRRNHVAVSHQGD
+279 YRRNHIAVSHQGD

-303 QYEENTNQS
+303 QYEENTNKS

-403 VWNLDPAWT
+403 VWNLDSAWT

-426 REVTPDWGQVSR
+426 REVTQDWGQVSR
-438 GGNIYGNPDLKPE
+438 GGNIYGNPDLQPE
-451 TSVNKELSLMYSAGS
+451 TSINKELSLGYLSDT
-466 GLAASLTA
+466 GLSASLTA

-479 KDKITRVACP
+479 KDKITRVKCP
-489 TNICTDGANQWG
+489 DSICTSGKNQFGAD
-501 AAPTYRVNI
+501 PTYRVNI

-518 EATLSLPI
+518 EAEFGFPI
-526 TESVELSS
+526 TDTIDFGS
-534 SYTYTH
+534 SYTYTR
-540 SEQKSG
+540 SEQKTG
-546 NFAGRPLLQLPK
+546 EFAGKPLEKLPK
-558 HLFNANLSWQTTDR
+558 HLFSSSLNWQTTDR
-572 LNSWANLNY
+572 LSSWTNLNY
-581 RGKEMQPEGGAS
+581 RGKEVQSNGSAS
-593 NDDFIAPSYTFIDT
+593 SSKKMAPSYTFIDA
-607 GVTYALTDTATL
+607 GITYALTDTATI

-624 NLFDQEVNYAE
+624 NLFDQDVNYAE
-635 YGYVEDG
+635 YDYVEDG